1 MSRFAKLRLVT
12 SPNHLYKK
20 LEEYGAD
27 HDEDIKEMVK
37 LDKKCLVSEKK
48 GNSDGTSVSATEPSI
63 GFKLTINNVDY
74 TQNVHYMTEQHQNK
88 DKHYVS
94 VNATINRVSANH
106 LDDKS
111 PTGGINQMENG
122 KCIPNPTEQMAQR
135 ENYITLVQR
144 VIVENVPCLDFGKDL
159 VQKHIPHKYSKEAS
173 QPTKSVSIT
182 NYRAFRGF
190 ILTMSGSFQVVSNQM
205 LTQNA

>member
-1 MSRFAKLRLVT
+1 MLHMAFLKGSILGPLF
-12 SPNHLYKK
+12 
-20 LEEYGAD
+20 
-27 HDEDIKEMVK
+27 DEDIKEMVK
-37 LDKKCLVSEKK
+37 QDEKFLVSEKK

-63 GFKLTINNVDY
+63 GFKLTIDNVDY

-88 DKHYVS
+88 DIHYVS
-94 VNATINRVSANH
+94 INRDSANH

-122 KCIPNPTEQMAQR
+122 KCIPNLTEQMVQR

-144 VIVENVPCLDFGKDL
+144 VIVENVPCLDFGKYL

-190 ILTMSGSFQVVSNQM
+190 ILTMSGSFQVVSKNPYTECM
-205 LTQNA
+205 TPNPKLLRLCLS